1 MLGIRCDVNRPISS
15 GGLLKRFTKLFSIV
29 AGAAIVLTVACGGAA
44 PEPAATSAPASPTTV
59 PAVTT
64 APPSGNNGG
73 DAATRGQTLAVNNG
87 CLACHSIDGSPSVGP
102 SWKGLYGHEVP
113 LSDGSTAMADDTY
126 VRESITEP
134 NAKVVE
140 GFPPSVMPANFGSTL
155 SDSDIEAITT
165 YIKELE

>member
-1 MLGIRCDVNRPISS
+1 M
-15 GGLLKRFTKLFSIV
+15 
-29 AGAAIVLTVACGGAA
+29 
-44 PEPAATSAPASPTTV
+44 
-59 PAVTT
+59 
-64 APPSGNNGG
+64 
-73 DAATRGQTLAVNNG
+73 
-87 CLACHSIDGSPSVGP
+87 GP

-155 SDSDIEAITT
+155 SDSNIEAITA